1 MTVCGS
7 QTADGG
13 VDREPLQLLDSPKDP
28 RRLDT
33 RRVTQR
39 VNEVTDEKREPIMN
53 ILAGAEPETESKSI
67 RGPKVANYLV
77 ADAFKCYLPKSH
89 LGSSLISMGGDD
101 ITGSQ
106 IMGLCRRGGVFL
118 HMQDFLKIANLWL
131 WRRRPISSDSY
142 VNPLDK
148 GVVVE
153 IDTFSFFRE

>member
-13 VDREPLQLLDSPKDP
+13 VDREPLQLLDNPKDP

-33 RRVTQR
+33 RRVIQR

-53 ILAGAEPETESKSI
+53 ILAGAEPETKSKSI
-67 RGPKVANYLV
+67 RGPKNPVAQ
-77 ADAFKCYLPKSH
+77 SH

-101 ITGSQ
+101 ITGRQ
-106 IMGLCRRGGVFL
+106 IMGLCQRGGVFL

-148 GVVVE
+148 GVVVIE